1 MLISSHKDSN
11 VTGNHRTKIA
21 NLKSVL
27 VVEAEEAMVSFHLWF
42 LMMRNNFRIRKTMNK
57 SKIFLK
63 VLKIYMKVKHS
74 GLASVTFL

>member
-1 MLISSHKDSN
+1 M
-11 VTGNHRTKIA
+11 
-21 NLKSVL
+21 
-27 VVEAEEAMVSFHLWF
+27 VEAEEAMVSFHLWF

-74 GLASVTFL
+74 GLVSVTFL